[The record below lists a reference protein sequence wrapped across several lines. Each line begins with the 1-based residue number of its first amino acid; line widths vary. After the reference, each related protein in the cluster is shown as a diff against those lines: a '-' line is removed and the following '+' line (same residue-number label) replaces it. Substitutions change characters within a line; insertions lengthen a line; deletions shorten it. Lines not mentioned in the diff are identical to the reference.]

1 MGKGN
6 FLMGTINGKIGDLV
20 FMRRN
25 GEQIQRAYVKPKNAM
40 TRSQYTQRS
49 QITNIVRLYQ
59 ASPSFFQKA
68 FENKP
73 TNQSDYNALVSR
85 NLGKDPKV
93 YLPKEVAEAGGGVAA
108 PYLITDGTLQ
118 SILVSGVGAD
128 AVTNIAIGELEITPQ
143 LTVAELSAAILANNT
158 FIEAGDQISYIS
170 IEQYQDNGIPKLRL
184 RKFELV
190 VNTAAE
196 GLVTDYWPVQ
206 ALANKEGFI
215 GHGDLVYTGAFAW
228 VLSRVANG
236 KLKVSRQRLVLT
248 AQNINTNFTSSDAI
262 TRAQVSY
269 GAALPIFL
277 DPNSDAAGST
287 VPSVGASVASVRLND
302 TDLNSSSDFV
312 GASTTI
318 AAGKLIIQGSG
329 LSEVESCKVTLRYF
343 NSDDV
348 IGDGYSEETKEV
360 ALTAE
365 SDVLTKNSAQVDG
378 LQDLPI
384 YGVKIIFGVRTVFS
398 WGYNQSGGT
407 GGGGG
412 QDPSPLD

>member
-1 MGKGN
+1 MSKGSFATNTITGKLGAY
-6 FLMGTINGKIGDLV
+6 V

-25 GEQIQRAYVKPKNAM
+25 GEQVQRSWVKPKNAM

-59 ASPSFFQKA
+59 ASPSFFLKA

-73 TNQSDYNALVSR
+73 ANQSDYNALVAR

-93 YLPKEVAEAGGGVAA
+93 YLPKNVAEAGGGVAA

-128 AVTNIAIGELEITPQ
+128 AVTNIAIGELAITPQ

-158 FIEAGDQISYIS
+158 FIEAGDQISYVS
-170 IEQYQDNGIPKLRL
+170 IEQYQDNGIPKLRF

-196 GLVTDYWPVQ
+196 GLVTDFWPVQ

-215 GHGDLVYTGAFAW
+215 GHGALVYTGAFAW

-236 KLKVSRQRLVLT
+236 KLKVSRQRLILT

-269 GAALPIFL
+269 GATQPIFL
-277 DPNSDAAGST
+277 DPNSDASGSA
-287 VPSVGASVASVRLND
+287 VPSVGASVASVSLSD
-302 TDLNSSSDFV
+302 IALDSSNDFV
-312 GASTTI
+312 PAATSI

-343 NSDDV
+343 NSDDPL
-348 IGDGYSEETKEV
+348 GNGYTEATV
-360 ALTAE
+360 DVPLTAE
-365 SDVLTKNSAQVDG
+365 SDVLTKNTAEVSG
-378 LQDLPI
+378 LQNLPI

-398 WGYNQSGGT
+398 WGYDQSGQ
-407 GGGGG
+407 GGGDAG
-412 QDPSPLD
+412 QDPSPL

>member
-1 MGKGN
+1 
-6 FLMGTINGKIGDLV
+6 MGTINGKIGDLV

-25 GEQIQRAYVKPKNAM
+25 GEQVQRAYVKPKNAM

-59 ASPSFFQKA
+59 ASPSFFQRA

-73 TNQSDYNALVSR
+73 VYQSDYNALVSR

-108 PYLITDGTLQ
+108 PYIISDGTLQ
-118 SILVSGVGAD
+118 AILVSGVGAD

-143 LTVAELSAAILANNT
+143 LTIAELSAAILANNT
-158 FIEAGDQISYIS
+158 FIEAGDQLSYVS

-184 RKFELV
+184 RKFEFV
-190 VNTAAE
+190 VNTAAQ

-206 ALANKEGFI
+206 AIVNKEGFI
-215 GHGDLVYTGAFAW
+215 GHGALVYTGAFAW
-228 VLSRVANG
+228 VLSRIANG

-248 AQNINTNFTSSDAI
+248 AQNINTNFTSADAI

-269 GAALPIFL
+269 GATLPIFL
-277 DPNSDAAGST
+277 DPNSDASGSA
-287 VPSVGASVASVRLND
+287 VPSVGASVAAVSLSGTNLD
-302 TDLNSSSDFV
+302 SSAGFV
-312 GASTTI
+312 AAATSI

-329 LSEVESCKVTLRYF
+329 LSEIESCKVTLRYF
-343 NSDDV
+343 NSEDTL
-348 IGDGYSEETKEV
+348 GDGYSEQTLTV
-360 ALTAE
+360 PLTAE
-365 SDVLTKNSAQVDG
+365 SDVLTKNTAAVAG
-378 LQDLPI
+378 LTELPI

-398 WGYNQSGGT
+398 WGYKQSGG
-407 GGGGG
+407 GSGEGG
-412 QDPSPLD
+412 QDPSPLE

>member
-1 MGKGN
+1 MSKGSFATNTITGKLGAY
-6 FLMGTINGKIGDLV
+6 V

-25 GEQIQRAYVKPKNAM
+25 GEQVQRSWVKPKNAM

-59 ASPSFFQKA
+59 ASPSFFLKA

-73 TNQSDYNALVSR
+73 TNQSDYNALVAR

-93 YLPKEVAEAGGGVAA
+93 YLPKEVAEAGGGVVA

-128 AVTNIAIGELEITPQ
+128 AVTNIAIGDLSITPQ

-158 FIEAGDQISYIS
+158 FIEAGDQLSYIS
-170 IEQYQDNGIPKLRL
+170 IEQFQDNGIPKLRL

-196 GLVTDYWPVQ
+196 GLVTDFWPVQ
-206 ALANKEGFI
+206 ALANKDGFI

-228 VLSRVANG
+228 VLSRMANG
-236 KLKVSRQRLVLT
+236 KLKVSRQRLILT

-269 GAALPIFL
+269 GAAQPIFL
-277 DPNSDAAGST
+277 DPNSDAAGSA
-287 VPSVGASVASVRLND
+287 VPSVGASVAAVSLSG
-302 TDLNSSSDFV
+302 TTLNSSSDFV
-312 GASTTI
+312 AAATSI

-343 NSDDV
+343 NSEDV
-348 IGDGYSEETKEV
+348 LGDGYSEQTV
-360 ALTAE
+360 DVPLTAE
-365 SDVLTKNSAQVDG
+365 SDVLTKNTAQVDS
-378 LQDLPI
+378 LQNLPI

-398 WGYNQSGGT
+398 WGYDQSGQ
-407 GGGGG
+407 GGGGDG
-412 QDPSPLD
+412 QEPSPL

>member
-1 MGKGN
+1 MSKGSFATNTITGKLGAY
-6 FLMGTINGKIGDLV
+6 V

-25 GEQIQRAYVKPKNAM
+25 GEQVQRSWVKPKNAM
-40 TRSQYTQRS
+40 TRSQYSQRS
-49 QITNIVRLYQ
+49 QITNIVRIYQ
-59 ASPSFFQKA
+59 ASPSFFQRA

-73 TNQSDYNALVSR
+73 TNQSDYNALVAR

-93 YLPKEVAEAGGGVAA
+93 YLPKEVAEAGGGVVA

-118 SILVSGVGAD
+118 PILVSGVGAD

-158 FIEAGDQISYIS
+158 FIEAGDQLSYIS
-170 IEQYQDNGIPKLRL
+170 IEQFQDNGVPKLRF

-196 GLVTDYWPVQ
+196 GLVADFWPVQ

-215 GHGDLVYTGAFAW
+215 GHGALVYTGAFAW
-228 VLSRVANG
+228 VLSRVVAG
-236 KLKVSRQRLVLT
+236 KLKVSRQRLILT

-269 GAALPIFL
+269 GAKLPIFL
-277 DPNSDAAGST
+277 DPNSDAAGSV
-287 VPSVGASVASVRLND
+287 VPSVGASVATVSMSD
-302 TDLNSSSDFV
+302 IPLNSSSDFV
-312 GASTTI
+312 PAATSI

-329 LSEVESCKVTLRYF
+329 LSEVESCKVTLRYR
-343 NSDDV
+343 D
-348 IGDGYSEETKEV
+348 SEAGAGKEYTEATV
-360 ALTAE
+360 NVPLTAE
-365 SDVLTKNSAQVDG
+365 SDVLTKNTAEVSG

-384 YGVKIIFGVRTVFS
+384 YGVKIVFGIRTVFS
-398 WGYNQSGGT
+398 WGYDQSGQP
-407 GGGGG
+407 GGDGG
-412 QDPSPLD
+412 QDPSPL

>member
-1 MGKGN
+1 MSKGN
-6 FLMGTINGKIGDLV
+6 FATNTITGRLGAYV

-25 GEQIQRAYVKPKNAM
+25 GEQVQRSWVKPKNAM

-59 ASPSFFQKA
+59 ASPSFFQRA

-93 YLPKEVAEAGGGVAA
+93 YLPKDVADAGGGVAA
-108 PYLITDGTLQ
+108 PYIITDGTLQ
-118 SILVSGVGAD
+118 AILVSGVGAD

-158 FIEAGDQISYIS
+158 FIEAGDQISYVS
-170 IEQYQDNGIPKLRL
+170 IEQYQDNGIPKLRF

-196 GLVTDYWPVQ
+196 GLVTDFWPVQ

-215 GHGDLVYTGAFAW
+215 GHGELVYTGAFAW
-228 VLSRVANG
+228 VLSRIANG
-236 KLKVSRQRLVLT
+236 KLKVSRQRLILT

-269 GAALPIFL
+269 GAAQPIFL
-277 DPNSDAAGST
+277 DPNSDASGSA
-287 VPSVGASVASVRLND
+287 VPSVGASVASVSLND
-302 TDLNSSSDFV
+302 TALNSSSDFV
-312 GASTTI
+312 AAATSI

-343 NSDDV
+343 NSEDV
-348 IGDGYSEETKEV
+348 LGDGYSEETKEV

-365 SDVLTKNSAQVDG
+365 SDVLTKNTAQVDG

-398 WGYNQSGGT
+398 WGYNQSGGA

-412 QDPSPLD
+412 QDPSPL

>member
-1 MGKGN
+1 
-6 FLMGTINGKIGDLV
+6 MGTINGKIGDLV

-25 GEQIQRAYVKPKNAM
+25 GEQVQRAYVKPKNAM

-59 ASPSFFQKA
+59 ASPSFFQRA

-73 TNQSDYNALVSR
+73 VYQSDYNALVSR

-108 PYLITDGTLQ
+108 PYIISDGTLQ
-118 SILVSGVGAD
+118 AILVSGVGAD

-143 LTVAELSAAILANNT
+143 LTIAELSAAILANNT
-158 FIEAGDQISYIS
+158 FIEAGDQLSYVS

-184 RKFELV
+184 RKFEFV
-190 VNTAAE
+190 VNTAAQ

-206 ALANKEGFI
+206 AIVNKEGFI
-215 GHGDLVYTGAFAW
+215 GHGAFVYTGAFAW
-228 VLSRVANG
+228 VLSRIANG
-236 KLKVSRQRLVLT
+236 KLKVSRQRLILT
-248 AQNINTNFTSSDAI
+248 AQNINTNFTSADAI

-269 GAALPIFL
+269 GATLPIFL
-277 DPNSDAAGST
+277 DPNSDASGSA
-287 VPSVGASVASVRLND
+287 VPSVGASVAAVSLSD
-302 TDLNSSSDFV
+302 TNLDSSADFV
-312 GASTTI
+312 AAATSI

-329 LSEVESCKVTLRYF
+329 LSEIESCQVTLRYF
-343 NSDDV
+343 NSEDAP
-348 IGDGYSEETKEV
+348 GDGYSEQTLTV
-360 ALTAE
+360 PLTAE
-365 SDVLTKNSAQVDG
+365 SDVLTKNTAAVNG
-378 LQDLPI
+378 LTDLPI

-398 WGYNQSGGT
+398 WGYNQSGG
-407 GGGGG
+407 GSGEGG